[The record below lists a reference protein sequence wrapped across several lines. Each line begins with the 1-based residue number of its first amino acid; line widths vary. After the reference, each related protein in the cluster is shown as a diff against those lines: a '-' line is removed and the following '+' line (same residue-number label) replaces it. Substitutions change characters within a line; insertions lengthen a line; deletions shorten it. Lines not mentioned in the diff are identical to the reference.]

1 MLARTAK
8 HLMNRV
14 MRPLGSI
21 LTTLPL
27 GPERPGV
34 LAGPAFE
41 ITQPSFY
48 VLPHRQAAWRILAER
63 LAELADRAGRLS
75 QTTGLEPLVALG
87 TELRSM
93 ARDVQTA

>member
-1 MLARTAK
+1 
-8 HLMNRV
+8 MNWV

-21 LTTLPL
+21 LTTLPV
-27 GPERPGV
+27 GPDRPGV

-63 LAELADRAGRLS
+63 LAELAERAEQLS
-75 QTTGLEPLVALG
+75 GSVGLEPLA
-87 TELRSM
+87 ELADKLRGM
-93 ARDVQTA
+93 AQDI